1 MALNGVSILI
11 CCKSKLN
18 NKTVKRVCVILFL
31 QVDKLLHSHDSLA
44 WFCINMLRRDW
55 KWSSVSTT
63 RRCKHIFLLCWVQF
77 VQKVPEIG
85 TERFLRINWRNLPES
100 LKVILRTPDQ
110 SWFKQLLKLVTNQ
123 TWLCLLIEGV
133 FFDNLSQMEK
143 IISVVISWNTPSYMK
158 LSRHQS
164 QKCRISCIALL
175 NGRNNEKQFPKKRCR
190 LKKEKKNT
198 EIFVSPL
205 LYARLLFLLHPW
217 PELNASIV

>member
-1 MALNGVSILI
+1 MTHISVYTNRYRNLGGIKWVRILI

-18 NKTVKRVCVILFL
+18 NKTFKRVCVILFL
-31 QVDKLLHSHDSLA
+31 QVDKLLHSYDSFA

-55 KWSSVSTT
+55 KWSSVCAT
-63 RRCKHIFLLCWVQF
+63 RRCKHFFLLCWVQF

-110 SWFKQLLKLVTNQ
+110 SWFKQLLTSQ

-143 IISVVISWNTPSYMK
+143 ITSVVISWNTQIITTS
-158 LSRHQS
+158 
-164 QKCRISCIALL
+164 IAKMP
-175 NGRNNEKQFPKKRCR
+175 N
-190 LKKEKKNT
+190 
-198 EIFVSPL
+198 FV
-205 LYARLLFLLHPW
+205 YRY
-217 PELNASIV
+217 I

>member
-1 MALNGVSILI
+1 
-11 CCKSKLN
+11 
-18 NKTVKRVCVILFL
+18 
-31 QVDKLLHSHDSLA
+31 
-44 WFCINMLRRDW
+44 MLRRDW

-190 LKKEKKNT
+190 LKKEKKKYWNLRQSFALCPPSVFAAPMARIERKYCLISTSYLTELCTNKNT
-198 EIFVSPL
+198 L
-205 LYARLLFLLHPW
+205 WCLA
-217 PELNASIV
+217 